1 MRIKMILAVGM
12 AWSTVFAAEPAEVT
26 PTAVAEPAAA
36 TQSADA
42 TATPSTTAAVTVA
55 PAKVPAAIMETLKQ
69 LVKEDIDKVTV
80 APSVISG
87 LYEVVIGS
95 EILYISADGQ
105 HLIVSGD
112 LIETKTRENLTD
124 NKRGEFRKKTLDTLN
139 ESEMVVFAPKEGET
153 KYTINVFTDVDCGYC
168 KKFHQGIDKLTAG
181 GVKVRYLAFP
191 RAGAGSKTYDKMVS
205 VWCSED
211 RQKAMTDAKA
221 DRSVPELKCDNPV
234 QKEYELGQSIGVSG
248 TPALLLSDGKL
259 LPGYVP
265 PEQLI
270 AFLRQRFSSS
280 PVKIPKP

>member
-1 MRIKMILAVGM
+1 M
-12 AWSTVFAAEPAEVT
+12 AWSTVFAAEPVEV
-26 PTAVAEPAAA
+26 VPAAVI
-36 TQSADA
+36 TQSVDA
-42 TATPSTTAAVTVA
+42 TATPSTTDATTVA
-55 PAKVPAAIMETLKQ
+55 PVKIPPVIMETLKQ
-69 LVKEDIDKVTV
+69 LIKEDINKITV
-80 APSVISG
+80 APAAITG

-95 EILYISADGQ
+95 EIIYISADGRY
-105 HLIVSGD
+105 LIVNGD
-112 LIETKTRENLTD
+112 MIETQTRENLTD

-139 ESEMVVFAPKEGET
+139 ENEMVVFAPKEGET

-168 KKFHQGIDKLTAG
+168 KKFHSGIDKLTAG

-221 DRSVPELKCDNPV
+221 DLSVPELKCDNSV
-234 QKEYELGQSIGVSG
+234 QKEYELGQSIGVNG

-259 LPGYVP
+259 IPGYVP

-270 AFLRQRFSSS
+270 ALLRQRFSSS
-280 PVKIPKP
+280 PAPAKIPKP